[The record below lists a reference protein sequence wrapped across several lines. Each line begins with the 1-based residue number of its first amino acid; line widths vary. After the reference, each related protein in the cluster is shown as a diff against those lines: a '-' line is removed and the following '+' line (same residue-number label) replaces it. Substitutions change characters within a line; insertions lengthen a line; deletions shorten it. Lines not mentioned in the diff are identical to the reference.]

1 MIRSAPDQARL
12 RRGGARLGFLP
23 ALLLVVAGC
32 TGDADPVPTS
42 AAVTATT
49 TSTTSTTVAATTTT
63 PEVTTTTVDPV
74 VTVGESLAASSANY
88 RFTSLIL
95 VGEQTLT
102 TIEGV
107 VDGSSVAAA
116 IGTGSGEV
124 SYIRT
129 PDGEWVT
136 GADGEWVALEGEPPV
151 APPLGALVDAG
162 DLALVS
168 GNGTTGVF
176 TGVLGPAAGD
186 AQGLAFTLT
195 VEEGLVTE
203 IRYEVDTG
211 GELAQVITTLTEIGS
226 AGSVTAPEGV

>member
-1 MIRSAPDQARL
+1 
-12 RRGGARLGFLP
+12 
-23 ALLLVVAGC
+23 LLIVAGC
-32 TGDADPVPTS
+32 SGEADPLPTS
-42 AAVTATT
+42 AAVTSSTS
-49 TSTTSTTVAATTTT
+49 STTSTTVAATTTT
-63 PEVTTTTVDPV
+63 SEVTTTVNPV

-107 VDGSSVAAA
+107 VDGNSVAAA
-116 IGTGSGEV
+116 IGTGTGEV

-129 PDGEWVT
+129 ADGEWVT

-151 APPLGALVDAG
+151 TPPLGALVDAG

-176 TGVLGPAAGD
+176 TGVLGPAAGT
-186 AQGLAFTLT
+186 AQGLPFTLT
-195 VEEGLVTE
+195 VEAGLVTE

-211 GELAQVITTLTEIGS
+211 GELAQVITTLSEIGS
-226 AGSVTAPEGV
+226 AGSVTAPEGI

>member
-1 MIRSAPDQARL
+1 
-12 RRGGARLGFLP
+12 
-23 ALLLVVAGC
+23 LLIVAGC
-32 TGDADPVPTS
+32 SGEADPLPTS
-42 AAVTATT
+42 AAVTSSTS
-49 TSTTSTTVAATTTT
+49 STTSTTVAATTTT
-63 PEVTTTTVDPV
+63 SEVTTTVNPV

-107 VDGSSVAAA
+107 VDGNSVAAA
-116 IGTGSGEV
+116 IGTGTGEV

-129 PDGEWVT
+129 ADGEWVT

-151 APPLGALVDAG
+151 TPPLGALVDAG

-176 TGVLGPAAGD
+176 TGVLGPAAGA
-186 AQGLAFTLT
+186 AQGLPFTLT
-195 VEEGLVTE
+195 VEAGLVTE

-211 GELAQVITTLTEIGS
+211 GELAQVITTLSEIGS
-226 AGSVTAPEGV
+226 AGSVTAPEGI